1 MRDLVVSGYEEIEES
16 FRKRVIM
23 GQAAIVILALTSE
36 WSMFKWHA
44 RHINWNPML
53 QVITQTQFE
62 TPAIRD
68 STTADSQHQ
77 SMDLILNNPE
87 FGTQGI
93 EPFEN
98 LFEQIVSK
106 TNM

>member
-1 MRDLVVSGYEEIEES
+1 
-16 FRKRVIM
+16 
-23 GQAAIVILALTSE
+23 
-36 WSMFKWHA
+36 
-44 RHINWNPML
+44 ML

-77 SMDLILNNPE
+77 PMDSVLNNPE

-98 LFEQIVSK
+98 FIEQIVSK